1 LKEKE
6 DMKKSLQRILLLIF
20 INMWTEFN
28 VGRMA
33 KNRPVLLLKDIAGSS
48 GIRKMCRHILVSIGL
63 DVAIK

>member
-33 KNRPVLLLKDIAGSS
+33 KNRPVLLLKDIVG
-48 GIRKMCRHILVSIGL
+48 
-63 DVAIK
+63 